1 MAAVKVNSFV
11 SNFLTLWADI
21 SLTLSAKNGK
31 ARMNRELDI
40 GEFEVPPM
48 HLSPTL
54 DAVKYPNPIYGKA
67 RRLKERNTIE
77 ILDTA
82 EEAVCDIEFFTTPTE
97 DVLYINPDKTDD
109 LYDIEVDVE
118 NDTAVDITV
127 TGTNEADKVKNNPT
141 EEVDDTVKNDS
152 NNIDID
158 TASNEELQKPSDI
171 SRTEKV
177 KPLITEN
184 VIVPDIKM
192 KS

>member
-11 SNFLTLWADI
+11 SNFLTLWADGENV

-31 ARMNRELDI
+31 ARMNRKLDI

-67 RRLKERNTIE
+67 RQRRRERRLKERNTIE

-82 EEAVCDIEFFTTPTE
+82 EEAVCDNKSFTTPTE
-97 DVLYINPDKTDD
+97 DVLDINPDKTDD

-118 NDTAVDITV
+118 
-127 TGTNEADKVKNNPT
+127 KN
-141 EEVDDTVKNDS
+141 
-152 NNIDID
+152 
-158 TASNEELQKPSDI
+158 
-171 SRTEKV
+171 
-177 KPLITEN
+177 
-184 VIVPDIKM
+184 
-192 KS
+192 